1 MRKST
6 HWISLL
12 ITSAGIVWNAVW
24 FGTLNPADPKD
35 VISFIS
41 VMGTVLPGLYLIFS
55 LISALNDALLRL
67 RSTLEDVRKHDA
79 AREMLDL
86 LVNTSKVKGAKN
98 DRNLHRRV
106 LAELEDDNRRQ
117 LISNLPSVA
126 DFLERRGPALRV
138 PEREPA
144 SEFVFRL
151 ADGLPMGSIW
161 LATVK
166 SSMGYGEIAS
176 PVFKRFN
183 ARILDRSR
191 NGDICVGRLYY
202 LPSSGTARHII
213 RRTPST
219 AREEEL
225 LCEISDSE
233 ARDIL
238 VKISGIDDVRA
249 YNSDKK
255 DFAMIWIPRRFSV
268 LNAVRGTLSKS
279 RVMEALETCK
289 TASDLRGVFSGYQ
302 ALCVV
307 TWSILPPEDQSQIE
321 FIEVMDFDESI
332 AERYLCNYLTD
343 WQNAHH
349 VSRKLDDDL
358 DSRRVARG

>member
-255 DFAMIWIPRRFSV
+255 DFAMI
-268 LNAVRGTLSKS
+268 
-279 RVMEALETCK
+279 
-289 TASDLRGVFSGYQ
+289 
-302 ALCVV
+302 
-307 TWSILPPEDQSQIE
+307 
-321 FIEVMDFDESI
+321 
-332 AERYLCNYLTD
+332 
-343 WQNAHH
+343 
-349 VSRKLDDDL
+349 L
-358 DSRRVARG
+358 DSQAVFGFERREGHFIKEPRDGSFRDMQNGFRLAWRIFWVSGALRRDVEYFAARRPESNRVYRGYGFRRIYCRALPL